1 MVREERDLLLGALA
15 LGDVED
21 HALDQ
26 PRVPLLVVDEGGLL
40 QHPLDRAVLVHHPV
54 FVVEGLVAR

>member
-1 MVREERDLLLGALA
+1 MVREEGDLLLGALA

-26 PRVPLLVVDEGGLL
+26 PGIALLVVDRARLL
-40 QHPLDRAVLVHHPV
+40 EDPVDGPVLVDHPV
-54 FVVEGLVAR
+54 LVVEGLV